1 MPIGAS
7 VLLIVGGI
15 CAYKGLLMLTERAVY
30 WEDIGVGGF
39 GWQCGS
45 CGNRVQWVTEVVVW
59 PVLRSLTCWVT
70 AGICNRAVQWGF
82 S

>member
-15 CAYKGLLMLTERAVY
+15 CAYKGLLMLKERAVY

-39 GWQCGS
+39 G
-45 CGNRVQWVTEVVVW
+45 
-59 PVLRSLTCWVT
+59 
-70 AGICNRAVQWGF
+70 
-82 S
+82 